1 MTRIGFIGVGRMGL
15 PMCANLVRAGY
26 QVTAGDARGERE
38 SAVTGCGAQWKG
50 TAAEVAAEADV
61 LITVLPGPGE
71 VHDVMAGRGGVL
83 AALPAA
89 ATWIDMTSSSPEMGG
104 YCFMPRMPAA
114 SVCSRLRP
122 AAACRRPGQGSCSY
136 S

>member
-1 MTRIGFIGVGRMGL
+1 MPGTFGSACGYRAQMTRIGFTGVGRMGL

-38 SAVTGCGAQWKG
+38 SAVTGCRAQWKG

-71 VHDVMAGRGGVL
+71 VHDVMAGRGGV
-83 AALPAA
+83 PAVLSDRYDQQL
-89 ATWIDMTSSSPEMGG
+89 TGG
-104 YCFMPRMPAA
+104 GPGTVPR
-114 SVCSRLRP
+114 R
-122 AAACRRPGQGSCSY
+122 G
-136 S
+136 

>member
-1 MTRIGFIGVGRMGL
+1 MTRIGFTGVGRMGL

-38 SAVTGCGAQWKG
+38 SAVTGCRAQWKG

-71 VHDVMAGRGGVL
+71 VHDVMAGRGGV
-83 AALPAA
+83 PAVLSDRYDQQL
-89 ATWIDMTSSSPEMGG
+89 TGG
-104 YCFMPRMPAA
+104 GPGTVPR
-114 SVCSRLRP
+114 R
-122 AAACRRPGQGSCSY
+122 G
-136 S
+136 

>member
-1 MTRIGFIGVGRMGL
+1 MTESGAPLHRQVDSVRIGFAGVGRMGL

-26 QVTAGDARGERE
+26 EVTAGDARGERG
-38 SAVTGCGAQWKG
+38 SAVTGCGARWKG
-50 TAAEVAAEADV
+50 TAAEVAAEVDV

-89 ATWIDMTSSSPEMGG
+89 ATWI
-104 YCFMPRMPAA
+104 
-114 SVCSRLRP
+114 
-122 AAACRRPGQGSCSY
+122 
-136 S
+136 